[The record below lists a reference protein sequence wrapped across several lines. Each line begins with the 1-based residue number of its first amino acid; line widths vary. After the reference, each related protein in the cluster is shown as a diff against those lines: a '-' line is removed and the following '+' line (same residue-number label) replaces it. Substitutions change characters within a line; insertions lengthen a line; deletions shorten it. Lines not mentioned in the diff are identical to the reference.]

1 MVVPGLAAVGDDA
14 SRNQHHLV
22 KHLAGGQHPAAE
34 LDAVCSS
41 YPPGLAVLVR
51 EAVQLHTAVQLLVV
65 QGDSNPARQ

>member
-14 SRNQHHLV
+14 SRDQHHLV

-34 LDAVCSS
+34 LDAVGGR

-51 EAVQLHTAVQLLVV
+51 NAVQLHTAMQQLVV
-65 QGDSNPARQ
+65 QGDSYPARQ